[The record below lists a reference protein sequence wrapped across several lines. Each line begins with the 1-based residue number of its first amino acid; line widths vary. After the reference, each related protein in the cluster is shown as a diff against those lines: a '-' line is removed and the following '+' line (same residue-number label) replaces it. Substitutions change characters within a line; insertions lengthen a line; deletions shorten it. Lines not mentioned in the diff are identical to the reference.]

1 MAVVAIMGVLWLH
14 TTRVSAD
21 ESTWAAASSAP
32 LSAPRLGHPAPDFT
46 LTTLE
51 GEDLTLSSLQ
61 GQPVVLNFWA
71 TWCPP
76 CRAEVPALGA
86 VSDSLEGRATVLGVD
101 VGESAQ
107 TVSAFVAERG
117 VSYPIVLDTDSSTA
131 SLYGIRAFPTT
142 YLLDENGVIVEIF
155 TGPVT
160 EPLLHARLGAMMG
173 E

>member
-1 MAVVAIMGVLWLH
+1 MGIVAIMGMLWLH

-21 ESTWAAASSAP
+21 EPTVAAASSAP
-32 LSAPRLGHPAPDFT
+32 HLGHSAPDFT

-51 GEDLTLSSLQ
+51 GEHLTLSDLR

-86 VSDSLEGRATVLGVD
+86 VSDSLEGGAIVLGVD
-101 VGESAQ
+101 VGESAR
-107 TVSAFVAERG
+107 TVSDFVAERG
-117 VSYPIVLDTDSSTA
+117 VSYPIALDGDSATA
-131 SLYGIRAFPTT
+131 RLYGVRVFPTT
-142 YLLDENGVIVEIF
+142 YLLDANGVIVEIF

-160 EPLLHARLGAMMG
+160 EPLLRARLDAMIG